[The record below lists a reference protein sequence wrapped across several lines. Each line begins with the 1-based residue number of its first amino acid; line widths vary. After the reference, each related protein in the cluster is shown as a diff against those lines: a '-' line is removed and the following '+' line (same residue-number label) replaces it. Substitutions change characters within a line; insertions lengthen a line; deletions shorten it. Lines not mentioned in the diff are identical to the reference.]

1 VVHKNNFWSITLI
14 YSIGFLSLRAISF
27 LLLPLYT
34 NLLTTREAGYVFI
47 LYTIIAFF
55 NTIYAHGM
63 DSSLLKFYTSQ
74 HSKKIITTSIFY
86 SILYGLLLSVILYFF
101 NQPLQYFNSVS
112 FYSTNKLAFCLLCIL
127 FCDMLSSR
135 LMTIIRL
142 LEKPF
147 YFLIVSCL
155 NVAASLYLNIYLI
168 MILNMGFNGALLSLV
183 GVSLIQLLILSPLI
197 FFNVKF
203 QQFDYGLLKKM
214 VNFSI
219 PFLPASVFF
228 IMIEMSDRLM
238 LGWLSSVENV
248 GLYGAG
254 YKLGAVVLLVVRAF
268 NLNWQPFYLKNEN
281 VNRTDQFENI
291 GTRFI
296 VILIFIATIVSML
309 WSLLFKINI
318 NNVFL
323 IGQEF
328 WSGGVV
334 IPIVAF
340 SYVIYGVFILQMP
353 SIYIK
358 NKQNWVPFFWGLGFV
373 INVSGN
379 YLLIPVWGFYGAS
392 MATLLSYSAMTVFLV
407 YKNQRWL
414 PIKYKLSDIVYMI
427 TISFVALCLYSQ
439 AMVGLGIILIIYL
452 VLSVTQIINMKK
464 SV

>member
-1 VVHKNNFWSITLI
+1 
-14 YSIGFLSLRAISF
+14 
-27 LLLPLYT
+27 
-34 NLLTTREAGYVFI
+34 
-47 LYTIIAFF
+47 
-55 NTIYAHGM
+55 M

-74 HSKKIITTSIFY
+74 QSKKIITTSIFY
-86 SILYGLLLSVILYFF
+86 SILYGLLLSVILYFL

-147 YFLIVSCL
+147 YFLIVSFI

-197 FFNVKF
+197 LFNVKF

-228 IMIEMSDRLM
+228 IMIEMADRLM

-291 GTRFI
+291 GTRFV

-328 WSGGVV
+328 WGGGVV
-334 IPIVAF
+334 IPIIAF

-353 SIYIK
+353 SIYLK
-358 NKQNWVPFFWGLGFV
+358 NKQNWVPCFWGLGFV
-373 INVSGN
+373 INVSVN

-392 MATLLSYSAMTVFLV
+392 VATLLSYFAMTVFLV

-414 PIKYKLSDIVYMI
+414 PLKYKLGDIMYMI
-427 TISFVALCLYSQ
+427 TISFVALCFYSQ
-439 AMVGLGIILIIYL
+439 EMVGLEIILIIYL
-452 VLSVTQIINMKK
+452 ILSVTQIINMKK
-464 SV
+464 YV